1 MQVHVLGRDQ
11 VLKTVYERA
20 DRLKSSELSDPGSAA
35 ARGVVMREA
44 YRMEQISGHDTAS
57 MHAEIAR
64 LRAESR
70 SGGRKAVL
78 VGVGLLA
85 AGAAAGL
92 ALGPSFPM
100 AGMIAPIVGT
110 GAAACAFMAGYGGF
124 SNDRFYQ
131 ETGEMLER
139 WTRVA
144 TAPPLA
150 PGEWLKTLPVVQ
162 PDTPATREEVLDL
175 MQASRGYLAANLDQ
189 PGHAAALSEVE
200 RDLAGLSARTEE
212 KLSEVRTNLASEQ
225 QALRKQMLKVGY
237 GAVGGMLLGLV
248 GLPFLGAAG
257 IALGFGG
264 SAALTTVGH
273 VMLRREQ
280 KVLALDRHLAGWE
293 QQLGHLK
300 EMSAEVHQLA
310 SPGLTAGVKR
320 QAGYLVVGG
329 VRVPVAATS

>member
-20 DRLKSSELSDPGSAA
+20 DRLKSTELSDPGSAA
-35 ARGVVMREA
+35 ARDVVLREA
-44 YRMEQISGHDTAS
+44 YRMEQIPGQDTAS

-64 LRAESR
+64 LRQESR
-70 SGGRKAVL
+70 SDGRKAIL
-78 VGVGLLA
+78 VGAGLA
-85 AGAAAGL
+85 AAGVAVGL
-92 ALGPSFPM
+92 ALGPSLPM
-100 AGMIAPIVGT
+100 AGTIAPIIGVGS
-110 GAAACAFMAGYGGF
+110 AATAFLMGYGGF
-124 SNDRFYQ
+124 HNDRFYQ
-131 ETGEMLER
+131 ETGEMIDR

-144 TAPPLA
+144 SAPPVA
-150 PGEWLKTLPVVQ
+150 PGEWLKTLPAAT
-162 PDTPATREEVLDL
+162 PNTPATRQEVLDL

-200 RDLAGLSARTEE
+200 RDLAGLSARPEE
-212 KLSEVRTNLASEQ
+212 KLSDVRANLASEQ

-237 GAVGGMLLGLV
+237 GAVGGMILGLV
-248 GLPFLGAAG
+248 GLPFLGATG

-280 KVLALDRHLAGWE
+280 KILTLDRHLAGWE
-293 QQLGHLK
+293 QQLVRLK
-300 EMSAEVHQLA
+300 ELSAEVHQLA
-310 SPGLTAGVKR
+310 NPAQSGGVQR

-329 VRVPVAATS
+329 VRVPVAAAG

>member
-1 MQVHVLGRDQ
+1 MQVHVLGRDA
-11 VLKTVYERA
+11 VMRTVYERA

-35 ARGVVMREA
+35 ARAVVLREA
-44 YRMEQISGHDTAS
+44 HRLEQIPGADTAA
-57 MHAEIAR
+57 MHSELAR
-64 LRAESR
+64 LRADSR
-70 SGGRKAVL
+70 SGGRKAL
-78 VGVGLLA
+78 VVGAGLLA
-85 AGAAAGL
+85 AGAATGL
-92 ALGPSFPM
+92 ALAGSFPTG
-100 AGMIAPIVGT
+100 AMIAPIVGT
-110 GAAACAFMAGYGGF
+110 GAASLAFIAGYGGF

-150 PGEWLKTLPVVQ
+150 PGEWLKALPSVR

-200 RDLAGLSARTEE
+200 RDFAGLSARPEAT
-212 KLSEVRTNLASEQ
+212 LSEVRTNLAEEQ

-237 GAVGGMLLGLV
+237 GAVGGMILGLV
-248 GLPFLGAAG
+248 GLPFLGATG

-273 VMLRREQ
+273 VMLRRE
-280 KVLALDRHLAGWE
+280 KKILTLERHLAGWE
-293 QQLGHLK
+293 QQLARLK
-300 EMSAEVHQLA
+300 EMSSEVHQLA
-310 SPGLTAGVKR
+310 NPGQTSGVKR

-329 VRVPVAATS
+329 VRVPVAAAS